1 MDKLAKTDLSFVLH
15 ASVTIWF
22 MIPKKSFKKTSFL
35 FAPVI
40 LLNVWHVAT
49 VTCWTYQLMAVCV
62 TCTIVPI
69 SVECISLWLCVLPVP
84 LYQYL
89 LNVSAYGCVCYL
101 YDCTNIFWM
110 YQLMAVHVTCTIVP
124 ISVECISLWL
134 RVLHVPLYQFCGQI
148 QCLPTSCIVWQ
159 AISQATSAQLQRC
172 LRTNLISPITQIF
185 IFCFSNLP
193 PLSGWP

>member
-1 MDKLAKTDLSFVLH
+1 ML
-15 ASVTIWF
+15 
-22 MIPKKSFKKTSFL
+22 
-35 FAPVI
+35 PVPLYQY
-40 LLNVWHVAT
+40 LLNVSAYGCVCYLYHCT
-49 VTCWTYQLMAVCV
+49 NICWTYQLMAVCV

-69 SVECISLWLCVLPVP
+69 SVGCISLWLCVLPVP

-89 LNVSAYGCVCYL
+89 LNVSAYGCACYM
-101 YDCTNIFWM
+101 YHCTN
-110 YQLMAVHVTCTIVP
+110 
-124 ISVECISLWL
+124 SVVRSSVSQH
-134 RVLHVPLYQFCGQI
+134 RV
-148 QCLPTSCIVWQ
+148 SCDK